1 MISIMLAVLIYEA
14 HFEFEFDLN
23 FPFSFE
29 LSKLVLIEK
38 KRFLNSFV
46 NYAWKT

>member
-29 LSKLVLIEK
+29 LSKLVVIEK
-38 KRFLNSFV
+38 KKIS
-46 NYAWKT
+46 